1 MSKLKMTRKEA
12 LEIAMDAIQYE
23 MAHYQD
29 AAQLAAE
36 GKPHYKRRAERY
48 AELAAALQWI
58 ENASRQ
64 KDMGL

>member
-1 MSKLKMTRKEA
+1 MSELKMTRREA

-29 AAQLAAE
+29 DAQLAAE
-36 GKPHYKRRAERY
+36 GKPHYKRRDNRY

-58 ENASRQ
+58 ERISRQ
-64 KDMGL
+64 KEMGL